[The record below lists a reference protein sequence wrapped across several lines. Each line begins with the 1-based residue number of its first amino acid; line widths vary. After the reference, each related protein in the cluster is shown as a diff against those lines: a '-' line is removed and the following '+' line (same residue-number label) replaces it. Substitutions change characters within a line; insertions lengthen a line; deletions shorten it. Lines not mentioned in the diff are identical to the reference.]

1 MGLFS
6 LFSKK
11 KPHEVYQALAKKIVL
26 SSLQFRQGLDAPDNK
41 HSADAGAEL
50 IYLLLNLLD
59 QTAFG
64 ELGASGRDEVFDNV
78 LLIVL
83 DDYVS
88 AIANTDMPHE
98 LQEVIKEEMIKEM
111 NARQSIYSQC
121 ESFSGDY
128 FPSKGTMIFAFSF
141 YVHKALGN
149 TKRTDVDEILIGN
162 QDIGDSD
169 IEDFPEL
176 TDVLE
181 KVLSVTSIL
190 ESLKIHKELNHLR

>member
-1 MGLFS
+1 
-6 LFSKK
+6 
-11 KPHEVYQALAKKIVL
+11 
-26 SSLQFRQGLDAPDNK
+26 
-41 HSADAGAEL
+41 
-50 IYLLLNLLD
+50 
-59 QTAFG
+59 
-64 ELGASGRDEVFDNV
+64 
-78 LLIVL
+78 
-83 DDYVS
+83 
-88 AIANTDMPHE
+88 
-98 LQEVIKEEMIKEM
+98 
-111 NARQSIYSQC
+111 
-121 ESFSGDY
+121 
-128 FPSKGTMIFAFSF
+128 MIFAFSF

>member
-1 MGLFS
+1 M
-6 LFSKK
+6 
-11 KPHEVYQALAKKIVL
+11 L

-181 KVLSVTSIL
+181 KVLSVISIL
-190 ESLKIHKELNHLR
+190 ESLKIPKELNHLR